1 MEPIVLSKEQE
12 EKIKNYKEYVEKNRV
27 KVSPNNLITGMFF
40 IMTKIINDNQSEN
53 FKEYGRFVVKKE
65 KQNEYEMKNY
75 FYQSY
80 VNSLARIVKLQKTNR
95 PISVSIL
102 SYLLHPKIISFTDM
116 VNIFDCKIYDM
127 VIDDNMR
134 YYKF

>member
-40 IMTKIINDNQSEN
+40 IMSKIINDNQSEN
-53 FKEYGRFVVKKE
+53 FKEYSRFVVKKE

-80 VNSLARIVKLQKTNR
+80 VNSLACIVKLQKTNR

-102 SYLLHPKIISFTDM
+102 SYLLHPKIISFADM
-116 VNIFDCKIYDM
+116 VNIFDCKIYDI